1 MIRASST
8 TSRSRRFGSAST
20 TTPTATSRAPRA
32 SSTATRTSPRC
43 SSARAAA
50 TRPPRPARRSP
61 RLTRARPSPP
71 PKNDKKRSLVMT
83 THTGILTRVEI
94 ESMGPPVLEELRE
107 ADVPASFLCDLALKH
122 VAQMPEPT
130 TRGISE
136 ELRLPRALVE
146 EILIHLTREKMIE
159 VKGQIAVGATRYAM
173 LDRGWER
180 VARVRDL
187 CGYVGHA
194 PVSLCDYAH
203 MMRLQAVPARAA
215 SVDTVRAAFRD
226 LVLPESLIQTMGC
239 VIKSR
244 RSLFITGP
252 PGTGKTAV
260 AERINS
266 GLPGYIWIP
275 YAIEVDGQI
284 IRVFDNH
291 NHRAAPAD
299 ETPSDYDRRWV
310 LVERPLVIVGGEL
323 TLDDADLQWSEAAR
337 FYEAPFQMKSNGGT
351 LVVDDFGRQRVEPH
365 DLLNRWIVPLEK
377 RVDYL
382 TLHTGKKI
390 EVPFEQLVVFST
402 NLDEKDLVDEAFLR
416 RMGYRARV
424 EPPTPAA
431 YVEIFKRAAYTRD
444 LLDRM
449 TDICLF
455 EGRAPEVNVRLIDA
469 AWRNYFGTSHGFAA
483 QEQTRKSTGELS
495 DANP

>member
-1 MIRASST
+1 MS
-8 TSRSRRFGSAST
+8 
-20 TTPTATSRAPRA
+20 
-32 SSTATRTSPRC
+32 
-43 SSARAAA
+43 
-50 TRPPRPARRSP
+50 
-61 RLTRARPSPP
+61 
-71 PKNDKKRSLVMT
+71 
-83 THTGILTRVEI
+83 HTGILTRVEM
-94 ESMGPPVLEELRE
+94 ETMGPPVPEELSDT
-107 ADVPASFLCDLALKH
+107 DVPASFLCDLALKL

-130 TRGISE
+130 TSSVAVE
-136 ELRLPRALVE
+136 MCMPRALVE
-146 EILIHLTREKMIE
+146 ELLHHLTREKMVE

-180 VARVRDL
+180 LSRVREL
-187 CGYVGHA
+187 CGYVGPA
-194 PVSLCDYAH
+194 PVSLRDYAH

-215 SVDTVRAAFRD
+215 SVETVRAAFRD
-226 LVLPESLIQTMGC
+226 LVLPESLLLTMGC
-239 VIKSR
+239 VVNSR

-260 AERINS
+260 AERINNS
-266 GLPGYIWIP
+266 LSGYIWVP
-275 YAIEVDGQI
+275 YAIEMDGQI
-284 IRVFDNH
+284 IRLFDTH
-291 NHRAAPAD
+291 NHRPAPEE
-299 ETPSDYDRRWV
+299 ETPTDYDRRWV

-337 FYEAPFQMKSNGGT
+337 FYEAPFQLKSNGGT

-424 EPPTPAA
+424 EPPTPDAYIQIFRNLAA
-431 YVEIFKRAAYTRD
+431 ARGLTVRASCYAHVLNKYEQENRLMKACEPRD

-449 TDICLF
+449 SDICLF
-455 EGRAPEVNVRLIDA
+455 EGRAPEVSVRLIDA
-469 AWRNYFGTSHGFAA
+469 AWRNYFGTSHGFGSQEAA
-483 QEQTRKSTGELS
+483 RKTTGELL
-495 DANP
+495 DANPLQI